1 MRLSLLCI
9 VLLLNLSRV
18 QEAKASKVLP
28 LNYRDAL
35 HFVEA
40 YQPDRDTLTPFLV
53 NLINLPHESDSFVM
67 LERALFAKL
76 NKKPMALRDFLAHH
90 LFSSVY
96 YRVYTDYER
105 GLEHNTLALGF
116 LEQAPLNEKLYIEAF
131 SYRFFL
137 QNALWNTEDA
147 MRYAQRLE
155 DSIPFIKDKV
165 NLSFLYRQLTLF
177 YVEHSEYERSVL
189 FSRAGLQNNLENGI
203 KKSTSSFYSNLANCL
218 PYLGKKDSVIYF
230 RKKGIEAAL
239 DEGVL
244 VGLNVA
250 YRNLAADYSKAG
262 LADSADLYFEKSL
275 EMFAAYPYNIGLGY
289 TYMSLAEHWIL
300 NGRIEKAETLL
311 DSIIQVSHLIS
322 PGNLSKYYKV
332 RMQLAFKS
340 GNFAQFRHFQ
350 NTGDSIVEAQ
360 MADESN
366 LIKQEMM
373 VRYETQKKEVANNQL
388 QISLQKAKI
397 TWILSLGA
405 ASFLAIAF
413 FTFLNI
419 RRKEKTIEKQRRKS
433 HELEAKISQM
443 ALEQAKRD
451 KEQLKFALNSQITK
465 GLQQQAANQE
475 LLEKVELLR
484 NTSENPALRQK
495 TNQIHQILKRQSS
508 EDMLLEI
515 EETAKNL
522 YPEIWSYF
530 HDELTEINHM
540 EMLYCLMVALGYS
553 SEEIATLL
561 RRSDKAIKSLRYR
574 IRKKLGVDDT
584 VNLHQYIQ
592 QLILVED

>member
-1 MRLSLLCI
+1 MFLVSLWFTQQA
-9 VLLLNLSRV
+9 R
-18 QEAKASKVLP
+18 ATKVLP
-28 LNYRDAL
+28 LNYREAL
-35 HFVEA
+35 NFVEA
-40 YQPDRDTLTPFLV
+40 YQAERDTITPFLI
-53 NLINLPHESDSFVM
+53 NLINLPHQPDSFLMV
-67 LERALFAKL
+67 EKELFLKL
-76 NKKPMALRDFLAHH
+76 DKQPLALRNFLAHH

-96 YRVYTDYER
+96 YRVYADYER

-116 LEQAPLNEKLYIEAF
+116 LEKAPLNEKLYIEAF
-131 SYRFFL
+131 SYRSFI

-155 DSIPFIKDKV
+155 DSIPFIKDPV

-177 YVEHSEYERSVL
+177 YVEHSEYERSVF
-189 FSRAGLQNNLENGI
+189 FSRAGLQNNQENGI
-203 KKSTSSFYSNLANCL
+203 KKSTSSFYGNLANCL

-262 LADSADLYFEKSL
+262 LADSADLYFDKSL
-275 EMFAAYPYNIGLGY
+275 AMFEANPYNLGLGY
-289 TYMSLAEHWIL
+289 TYMCLAEHWVL
-300 NGRIEKAETLL
+300 NGKTREAEALL
-311 DSIIQVSHLIS
+311 DSVIQIVHLVG
-322 PGNLSKYYKV
+322 PGNLGKYYKV
-332 RMQLAFKS
+332 KMQLAFKE
-340 GNFAQFRHFQ
+340 GNFEQFRHFQ
-350 NTGDSIVEAQ
+350 NMGDSIVEAH

-388 QISLQKAKI
+388 QIRLQKAKI
-397 TWILSLGA
+397 NWIVSLGA
-405 ASFLAIAF
+405 ASFLAVAF

-433 HELEAKISQM
+433 HELEAKISLM
-443 ALEQAKRD
+443 ALEQEKRD
-451 KEQLKFALNSQITK
+451 KEQLKIALNSQITK

-475 LLEKVELLR
+475 LLEKVEVLR
-484 NTSENPALRQK
+484 DTSENPALRQK

-508 EDMLLEI
+508 DDMLLEI

-553 SEEIATLL
+553 SEEIASLL

-574 IRKKLGVDDT
+574 IRKKLGIDDS

-592 QLILVED
+592 QLIQVED